1 MKNIK
6 KIIFIAL
13 IAIFAV
19 ACTNEEDFTSNSSD
33 TTFNKKTIIQGES
46 NPYAYF
52 EDKTFTD
59 VQLEDMLGVF
69 NNAVNNNNVTMPDY
83 DIPTALANMEFHFNY
98 GVVVKLPY
106 NKDATHYDK
115 LTFTFSVPI
124 VNNIIN
130 GTVLKNAYINFVNSI
145 ITQMA
150 GKNLELSDIY
160 VKDYS
165 STLVTFGLDMEPILV
180 PEGADDAYIP
190 AFIKVKDLNSITI
203 PAEVTSRWDNLPS
216 WSLILPPGYPSDP
229 YYERAAF
236 ESVVNY
242 YSFERIPIN
251 YNVVGKE
258 LIYGHFR
265 ENYDKANVKDM
276 YVYNTGS
283 TVIWN
288 SQSINDFVRE
298 SIIQANVLN
307 QYASDGFVVY
317 SFVPAVHFTKN
328 YVTPEGLK
336 DKYQLRVQDVRSAKL
351 SYLDINSLFM
361 ANVTSP
367 MIEIN

>member
-6 KIIFIAL
+6 KIICIAL
-13 IAIFAV
+13 LAIFAV
-19 ACTNEEDFTSNSSD
+19 ACTNEEDFNANSSG
-33 TTFNKKTIIQGES
+33 TTFNKKNTIQGIEG

-59 VQLEDMLGVF
+59 AQLKDMLEVF
-69 NNAVNNNNVTMPDY
+69 NNAVNDNNVTMPDY

-106 NKDATHYDK
+106 NKDATPYDK
-115 LTFTFSVPI
+115 LTFTFRVPI
-124 VNNIIN
+124 VNNIIS

-145 ITQMA
+145 ITQMS

-165 STLVTFGLDMEPILV
+165 STLVTFGLDMEPLRL
-180 PEGADDAYIP
+180 PGGADDAYVP
-190 AFIKVKDLNSITI
+190 AFKRLKNSNSITI
-203 PAEVTSRWDNLPS
+203 PAEATSRWDNLPS
-216 WSLILPPGYPSDP
+216 WLLNNDP

-236 ESVVNY
+236 ESIVHSN
-242 YSFERIPIN
+242 SFERMPFQQAP
-251 YNVVGKE
+251 GRM

-265 ENYDKANVKDM
+265 GNYGKVNVKDM

-283 TVIWN
+283 TVIWD
-288 SQSINDFVRE
+288 SQAINDFVRE
-298 SIIQANVLN
+298 SIILANALN
-307 QYASDGFVVY
+307 SYSQWGWVVY
-317 SFVPAVHFTKN
+317 SFVPAVYFTKN
-328 YVTPEGLK
+328 IYTDNGRK
-336 DKYQLRVQDVRSAKL
+336 DKYQLRVQDVISAKV

-361 ANVTSP
+361 ANVTSSR
-367 MIEIN
+367 I

>member
-13 IAIFAV
+13 LAIFAV
-19 ACTNEEDFTSNSSD
+19 ACTNEEDFNSTS
-33 TTFNKKTIIQGES
+33 TAFNKKNSVQGQEG

-59 VQLEDMLGVF
+59 VQLKDMLEVF
-69 NNAVNNNNVTMPDY
+69 NNAVNGNNVTMPNY

-98 GVVVKLPY
+98 GVVEKLPY
-106 NKDATHYDK
+106 NKDATPYDK
-115 LTFTFSVPI
+115 LTFAFSVPI

-130 GTVLKNAYINFVNSI
+130 GTILKNAYINFVNSI
-145 ITQMA
+145 ITQMS

-165 STLVTFGLDMEPILV
+165 STLVTFGLDMEPLRL
-180 PEGADDAYIP
+180 PGGADDAYVP
-190 AFIKVKDLNSITI
+190 AFKRLKNPNSITI

-216 WSLILPPGYPSDP
+216 WLLNDDP

-236 ESVVNY
+236 ESIVHNN
-242 YSFERIPIN
+242 SFERMPFQQAP
-251 YNVVGKE
+251 GRM

-265 ENYDKANVKDM
+265 GNYGKANVKSM

-288 SQSINDFVRE
+288 SQAINDFVRE
-298 SIIQANVLN
+298 SIIQANSLN
-307 QYASDGFVVY
+307 QYASDGFIVY
-317 SFVPAVHFTKN
+317 SFVPAVHFTK
-328 YVTPEGLK
+328 YFETDDGRK
-336 DKYQLRVQDVRSAKL
+336 DKYQLRVQEVRSAKL

-367 MIEIN
+367 RIY